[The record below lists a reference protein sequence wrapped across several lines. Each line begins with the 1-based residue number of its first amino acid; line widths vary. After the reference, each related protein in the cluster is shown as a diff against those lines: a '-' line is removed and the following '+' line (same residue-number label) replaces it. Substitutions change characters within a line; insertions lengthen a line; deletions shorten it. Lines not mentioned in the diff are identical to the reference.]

1 MVKKHVRKT
10 KRHTKKRKGGVNLS
24 NSIETYR
31 TKEGV
36 IVYQFIYP
44 TNFNPK
50 TYIGIQNQD
59 HDDYNEFP
67 FLVDVV
73 GSTKTGIYNIN
84 IQVGGETK
92 YINVFFYINKK
103 LFFSIRKLIFNDD
116 VFASVTNILFYEIL
130 NNAISLKDN
139 DNNLLMQQNVYTIY
153 NAIKTDIFNRPKSP
167 SILLSPNM
175 YTPVTSGAEY
185 NIMRDWRNG
194 EKGDMHNKE
203 LVFKAVTNYACSIS

>member
-1 MVKKHVRKT
+1 MKTRVRKT
-10 KRHTKKRKGGVNLS
+10 KRHTKKRKGGVYLS
-24 NSIETYR
+24 NSIETYK
-31 TKEGV
+31 TKQGV
-36 IVYQFIYP
+36 ILYQFIYP

-84 IQVGGETK
+84 IQVGDETK

-153 NAIKTDIFNRPKSP
+153 NARKIDIFNRPKAL
-167 SILLSPNM
+167 SILLNPNM
-175 YTPVTSGAEY
+175 YTPVTFGPEY
-185 NIMRDWRNG
+185 DIMRDWRNG

-203 LVFKAVTNYACSIS
+203 LVFKAVTNYACSIC